1 MMLFSDIQISQGS
14 VATCL
19 KRGGKFKHEFVANL
33 LPSPLVKRK
42 IENRIIFGEVIMAKS
57 LVSCFFDSRCSV
69 RLANTLSFLRG
80 RCTGVYRVGNAHQD
94 GRRQAVQRCPAS
106 PTRRHSS
113 TSQSRG
119 RISAARQPAAGY
131 LPGVIVPRT
140 SFIGGRISARVPL
153 RASRPARWEAKL
165 FIFISFA
172 RPPNSVSLSQAT
184 PLHQLRTHPLLLPL
198 SLRISRFSLLLRNPR
213 NPQDPVRLFISTSFA
228 VAKLRLTLT
237 ANPATSS
244 LHLSLIHI

>member
-1 MMLFSDIQISQGS
+1 M
-14 VATCL
+14 
-19 KRGGKFKHEFVANL
+19 
-33 LPSPLVKRK
+33 
-42 IENRIIFGEVIMAKS
+42 
-57 LVSCFFDSRCSV
+57 
-69 RLANTLSFLRG
+69 LANTLSFLRG

-119 RISAARQPAAGY
+119 RISAASQPAAGY

-140 SFIGGRISARVPL
+140 SFIGGRISAFLSGRVG
-153 RASRPARWEAKL
+153 SRWEAKL

-172 RPPNSVSLSQAT
+172 RSPNSVSLSQAT

-198 SLRISRFSLLLRNPR
+198 SLWISQFSLLLRNPR

-228 VAKLRLTLT
+228 VAKLRLSLT
-237 ANPATSS
+237 ANPAASS
-244 LHLSLIHI
+244 PHSPSPPATPP